1 MPPKENYEMSCGECI
16 HYFACSM
23 QCGGDMR
30 PDNADHCECYEPI
43 ESSMAYY
50 VGTLDGAKG
59 KTPNHL
65 RELAEADKDGRV
77 VVLPC
82 KVGDI
87 LYRIFEERT
96 ECSVYGEYYDEYS
109 CGGCECGCDSA
120 IRRVIRPIRPNTLS
134 ELARDIE
141 DIGQTV
147 FLTREEAEKAL
158 EAKRDD

>member
-1 MPPKENYEMSCGECI
+1 MNNIQASQIM
-16 HYFACSM
+16 
-23 QCGGDMR
+23 GGISAER
-30 PDNADHCECYEPI
+30 
-43 ESSMAYY
+43 
-50 VGTLDGAKG
+50 
-59 KTPNHL
+59 L

-82 KVGDI
+82 KVGEI

-141 DIGQTV
+141 EIGETV
-147 FLTREEAEKAL
+147 FLTLEEAEKAL
-158 EAKRDD
+158 EAMKNG